1 MRVLITGV
9 NGQLGHDAALEFAAR
24 GHSVTGTGTA
34 PSERP
39 DYVRLD
45 LRDGDA
51 VSRAVDEVMPDAVIH
66 CAAWTAVD
74 AAERTENREAVRA
87 VNVHGTENLA
97 RACKNTG
104 CKMLYISTDYVF
116 PGTGDAP
123 WTADCR
129 DFAPC
134 NFYGQ
139 TKLEGEFAVS
149 DNLENFFV
157 VRTAWLYGQ
166 NGNNFVKTMRR
177 LARTHDTIRVVA
189 DQIGT
194 PTYSRD
200 LARLLADMAQSV
212 RYGFYNATNEGG
224 FISWYDF
231 ARAIIEREGF
241 DTQVI
246 PVTTAEY
253 GAEAP
258 RPLNSRLDKSKLV
271 RQGFA
276 PLPAWQDALD
286 RFLAGLHSTE
296 NEEQQWSS

>member
-1 MRVLITGV
+1 
-9 NGQLGHDAALEFAAR
+9 
-24 GHSVTGTGTA
+24 
-34 PSERP
+34 
-39 DYVRLD
+39 
-45 LRDGDA
+45 
-51 VSRAVDEVMPDAVIH
+51 
-66 CAAWTAVD
+66 
-74 AAERTENREAVRA
+74 
-87 VNVHGTENLA
+87 
-97 RACKNTG
+97 
-104 CKMLYISTDYVF
+104 MLYISTDYVF

-231 ARAIIEREGF
+231 ARAIFEREGF

>member
-24 GHSVTGTGTA
+24 GHSVIGTGTA
-34 PSERP
+34 AAERTG
-39 DYVRLD
+39 YMRLD
-45 LRDGDA
+45 ICDFDA
-51 VSRAVDEVMPDAVIH
+51 VSRIVSAVRPDAVIH

-74 AAERTENREAVRA
+74 AAERAENREAVRA
-87 VNVHGTENLA
+87 VNVRGTENLA
-97 RACKNTG
+97 RACKSVG

-116 PGTGDAP
+116 PGTGSAP
-123 WTADCR
+123 WTADGR

-134 NFYGQ
+134 NYYGQ

-149 DNLENFFV
+149 DRLESFFV
-157 VRTAWLYGQ
+157 VRTAWLYGL
-166 NGNNFVKTMRR
+166 NGNNFVKTMLR
-177 LARTHDTIRVVA
+177 LARTHDTLRVVA
-189 DQIGT
+189 DQLGT

-200 LARLLADMAQSV
+200 LARLLADMAQSD
-212 RYGFYNATNEGG
+212 RYGFYNASNEGG

-231 ARAIIEREGF
+231 ACAIFKREGL

-276 PLPAWQDALD
+276 PLPVWQDALE
-286 RFLAGLHSTE
+286 RFLTELHSME
-296 NEEQQWSS
+296 N